1 MLRATLNVNKKIE
14 IKNYPSLIAFIN
26 RRKSVGHNITCDA
39 NRLRSLIQVVLSQL
53 RHVVHRYVFCF
64 VYSDNE
70 RQSKWG
76 KRAKLGGV
84 ANHVGETRNGEENRV
99 HFGNRHSF
107 ATRKAVSTCLAVIML
122 STRG

>member
-1 MLRATLNVNKKIE
+1 M
-14 IKNYPSLIAFIN
+14 
-26 RRKSVGHNITCDA
+26 CDA
-39 NRLRSLIQVVLSQL
+39 NGLRSLIQVVLSQL

-84 ANHVGETRNGEENRV
+84 ANHVGETRNGEESISGTAIHLPQGRP
-99 HFGNRHSF
+99 
-107 ATRKAVSTCLAVIML
+107 
-122 STRG
+122 